1 MILTT
6 RCYNALCIRNA
17 RVSYFATIVSK
28 SLFSKRYCVS
38 RAFAAFFP
46 LKRFVNLNMRND
58 LSLFI
63 LVIEDT
69 WGDPRDPA
77 YDLCSGSRGHCPWYS
92 SWLL

>member
-6 RCYNALCIRNA
+6 RCCNVSCIWNA
-17 RVSYFATIVSK
+17 RVSYFANVVSK

-46 LKRFVNLNMRND
+46 LKRLVNSNMRND

-63 LVIEDT
+63 LVI
-69 WGDPRDPA
+69 
-77 YDLCSGSRGHCPWYS
+77 
-92 SWLL
+92 